1 MIAPECDFDDIQPN
15 DTLLH
20 VASRT
25 NNIPLIRLLIFTG
38 IDIKIRNK
46 WGRMA
51 ADVENATAA
60 TRYFILLHAKFQ
72 HNIKENSILMKEFA
86 PVKWANGNGSINIA
100 RFTTHYLEGDT
111 YNKEYQLFRESRCNS
126 FFDFY
131 NRLKDYLKDPPSPAL
146 FTGQDEKTRA
156 EQQDLFTNNKAVK
169 VLFNP
174 DYQYLIT
181 PFL

>member
-1 MIAPECDFDDIQPN
+1 MITPDCDFYDIQPG

-38 IDIKIRNK
+38 IDIKARNK
-46 WGRMA
+46 WDRMA
-51 ADVENATAA
+51 ADVENATAS

-72 HNIKENSILMKEFA
+72 HNVKEISNLMKEFA
-86 PVKWANGNGSINIA
+86 PVKSGNVSINIA
-100 RFTTHYLEGDT
+100 SFTTHYLEGDT
-111 YNKEYQLFRESRCNS
+111 FDTEYRLFRESRCNS

-156 EQQDLFTNNKAVK
+156 DQQELFMNNKAVK

-181 PFL
+181 QFL